1 MRRTAAAVSIVSLL
15 VACAGSPDL
24 PLGIGEPSW
33 PTDAEGWALVF
44 EAMPGEVDGLPRQEG
59 GILGAT
65 YGDTT
70 SRAWIRTYGDDL
82 GGAECPG
89 LFGTS
94 LLRSILEEDGKLKV
108 EESSPDGAGDPSYL
122 FGSRPDGTKLAAW
135 TVPDCRWV
143 VVVEA
148 PTETL
153 RDAGVEAI
161 VDAGAQPRS

>member
-1 MRRTAAAVSIVSLL
+1 MRRTAAAILIAWVLAS
-15 VACAGSPDL
+15 CASGPDL
-24 PLGIGEPSW
+24 PLGIGGPAW
-33 PTDAEGWALVF
+33 PIDAEGWAALF
-44 EAMPGEVDGLPRQEG
+44 EGMPDDVDGVPRQEG

-70 SRAWIRTYGDDL
+70 SQEWVRTYADDL

-94 LLRSILEEDGKLKV
+94 LLRSILEEDGGLAV

-122 FGSRPDGTKLAAW
+122 FGSRPDGTELAAW
-135 TVPDCRWV
+135 TVPECRWV

-148 PTETL
+148 PTEAL
-153 RDAGVEAI
+153 RDAGVEA
-161 VDAGAQPRS
+161 VVAAGG

>member
-1 MRRTAAAVSIVSLL
+1 MRRTAAALIVSLL
-15 VACAGSPDL
+15 VACASGSDL

-33 PTDAEGWALVF
+33 PTDAEGWAAVF
-44 EAMPGEVDGLPRQEG
+44 AAMPGEVDGLERQEG
-59 GILGAT
+59 GIIAAT

-70 SRAWIRTYGDDL
+70 SQAWVRAYGDDL

-94 LLRSILEEDGKLKV
+94 LLRSILEEDGKLRV
-108 EESSPDGAGDPSYL
+108 EESSPDGAEDPSYL

-135 TVPDCRWV
+135 TVPGCRWV

-148 PTETL
+148 PTEAL
-153 RDAGVEAI
+153 LDAGVEA
-161 VDAGAQPRS
+161 VVRAGSEARP